1 MNWLEIKQKYND
13 ELEKLIK
20 KLENTS
26 EYIEIDYSNE
36 VHELL
41 KEYILNLNNLGN
53 DKKIVE
59 EEDIGWLEDLN
70 EDICDRVYY
79 SSSDPRE
86 GDIDWWVEDIWEI
99 LDEMKEI
106 TEEMWQEYSI
116 LNTGVEKWKK
126 GK

>member
-41 KEYILNLNNLGN
+41 KEYILNLNNLGSDN
-53 DKKIVE
+53 KIVE
-59 EEDIGWLEDLN
+59 EEDIEWLEDLN

-106 TEEMWQEYSI
+106 TEYIWQEYSI